1 MASAPTRPIVCSFF
15 GSGKITCG
23 ESRGKKESVPL
34 IQCIA
39 NITNHLKSC
48 HLSRAKVAEYELILA
63 RTGKFNLPLDEI
75 EKLTTCPKHRHNLG
89 QYWRSL
95 KTCQYP
101 NHEGRKIS
109 LHCKNPVNWQMA
121 QEIQKM
127 FITPAQVGSRKYFL
141 FQFSKVSCFSV
152 FAKFQPKVAFTT

>member
-1 MASAPTRPIVCSFF
+1 MFNF

-23 ESRGKKESVPL
+23 ESQGKKESVPL

-48 HLSRAKVAEYELILA
+48 HLSRVKVSHYELILA
-63 RTGKFNLPLDEI
+63 RAGKFNLPLDEI
-75 EKLTTCPKHRHNLG
+75 EKLTICPKHRHNLG
-89 QYWRSL
+89 QYWRPQ

-121 QEIQKM
+121 QDRRCLLHLHKLGCVSI
-127 FITPAQVGSRKYFL
+127 FFFSFRKFPV
-141 FQFSKVSCFSV
+141 FQFLQNFNQMWLLLRK
-152 FAKFQPKVAFTT
+152 AKKGRNF